1 MTCHVTG
8 PGLFKKWCGF
18 LLVMTFVP
26 PTTTTINRNHL
37 FFHTALGHGPL
48 VLRERC
54 RAQMRRRHVEDAW
67 EGGLS
72 WSRKHF
78 EVGERLMR
86 WQRNFLS
93 CSGFSFDEFAWTSR
107 VFRLGF
113 GIFQVGAVWVE
124 FLSRRITK
132 IVCSQAR
139 FRRFA
144 TSLGVEFG
152 GWSSS
157 IGWCTRICGLEFDL
171 LGFEN
176 FFSGYGRNL
185 RFLFLSLF
193 LVLEREIDSE
203 ALNLWGVGNFL
214 QSDFRVMVYSLDA
227 VLVFRKVPEISGFWF
242 KFSNCSI
249 LGTSTDFAEFAFVG
263 FKISWNLKKWATWV
277 RPSVW
282 ISCGFLHHSDY
293 QCKIALKIDLV
304 AWEF

>member
-1 MTCHVTG
+1 M
-8 PGLFKKWCGF
+8 W
-18 LLVMTFVP
+18 
-26 PTTTTINRNHL
+26 IS
-37 FFHTALGHGPL
+37 LGHDLRTTDHDHDKSESLIFSHGPWSWPL
-48 VLRERC
+48 IWERGG
-54 RAQMRRRHVEDAW
+54 AQMRRRHVEDAW

-113 GIFQVGAVWVE
+113 GNFSSRCGLGWIRIGASTPHLKKLFVHKLGW
-124 FLSRRITK
+124 
-132 IVCSQAR
+132 

-157 IGWCTRICGLEFDL
+157 IGWCTRICGLEFDI

-185 RFLFLSLF
+185 RFLSPSLF
-193 LVLEREIDSE
+193 LKRERERRSIC
-203 ALNLWGVGNFL
+203 GVYENFV
-214 QSDFRVMVYSLDA
+214 QSDFRVMVFSLDS
-227 VLVFRKVPEISGFWF
+227 VLVFRKVSEISGFGF
-242 KFSNCSI
+242 KFSTCSI
-249 LGTSTDFAEFAFVG
+249 LATSTDFAEFAFVG
-263 FKISWNLKKWATWV
+263 FKISWNLKKFSCMGSTQCLNFLRISSSFRLSVQNCTENRFGGMRIREWV
-277 RPSVW
+277 
-282 ISCGFLHHSDY
+282 
-293 QCKIALKIDLV
+293 
-304 AWEF
+304 